1 MIRRP
6 LRPLARILLARAR
19 GQNPAEVEAEERA
32 ARLRHLRI
40 SERNRAESRLV
51 MLAAAFAIGFA
62 AIGVQMAVI
71 STSEPQE
78 PKALDAGASIITQR
92 ADIVDRNGSILATNL
107 ITSSLY
113 AQPQQMVD
121 KQAAAEGLAT
131 IFADLDAGKL
141 LEQFSGPRKFL
152 WIKRKLAPE
161 QEQAVHDLGE
171 PGLLFGP
178 RELRLYPNGT
188 LAAHILGGTGFGREG
203 VHAAE
208 IVGTAGVERQFDAF
222 LRDPAMNGEPLR
234 LSIDLS
240 VQAAM
245 QEVLAGGMKVM
256 NAKGAG
262 AVLMDVHTGQIISM
276 VSLPDFDPNHRPLPP
291 VKGDS
296 LDPGDS
302 PLFNRMVQGLYELG
316 SALKPFTA
324 ALAMER
330 GVAGPDT
337 MIDTA
342 GPMKW
347 GKFTIRDFHD
357 YGARL
362 SLTDVIV
369 KSSNIGSARLA
380 LAAGGTAQQAFLRSL
395 GFFEADPVE
404 LPEAAGA
411 KPLLP
416 AKWSELSTITVAY
429 GHGLAITPLHLAA
442 GYAAIANGGLRV
454 VPTLLAN
461 SPTPGENDRV
471 MSEATA
477 MEVRSM
483 LRQVVTRGTASMGE
497 VEGYEVAGKTGT
509 ADKPRPNGGYYED
522 KVIATFAS
530 MFPVSDPQYVLVVTL
545 DEPVEDSG
553 TEDRRTAGWTAV
565 PVAAEIIRRI
575 APLMNI
581 WPSPGVGTRPDGS
594 VLLASIPE

>member
-6 LRPLARILLARAR
+6 LRPLARILKARAL
-19 GQNPAEVEAEERA
+19 GQNTDLIEAEERA
-32 ARLRHLRI
+32 RRLRAQRI
-40 SERNRAESRLV
+40 AERQSAEHRLLFV
-51 MLAAAFAIGFA
+51 AAAFLAGFVVIGLRMALIA
-62 AIGVQMAVI
+62 A
-71 STSEPQE
+71 QE
-78 PKALDAGASIITQR
+78 PEEPRAFDAGASIITQR
-92 ADIVDRNGSILATNL
+92 SDIVDRNGSILATNL
-107 ITSSLY
+107 VTASLY

-121 KQAAAEGLAT
+121 KRAAAEGLAR
-131 IFADLDAGKL
+131 IFPDLDADALFQDFTGA
-141 LEQFSGPRKFL
+141 RKFL
-152 WIKRKLAPE
+152 WIRRKLSPE
-161 QEQAVHDLGE
+161 QQQAVHDLGE
-171 PGLLFGP
+171 PGLMFGP
-178 RELRLYPNGT
+178 RELRLYPNGS

-208 IVGTAGVERQFDAF
+208 IIGTAGVERQFDAF
-222 LRDPAMNGEPLR
+222 LRDPALNGEPLR

-245 QEVLAGGMKVM
+245 EDVLAGGMVVM

-262 AVLMDVHTGQIISM
+262 AVLMEVGTGQIIAM
-276 VSLPDFDPNHRPLPP
+276 ASLPDFDPNHRPALP
-291 VKGDS
+291 VSGDK
-296 LDPGDS
+296 GDS

-316 SALKPFTA
+316 STFKPFAA
-324 ALAMER
+324 ALALDR
-330 GVAGPDT
+330 GIAGPDT

-369 KSSNIGSARLA
+369 KSSNIGAAHLA
-380 LAAGGTAQQAFLRSL
+380 LAAGGAAQQDFLKAL
-395 GFFEADPVE
+395 GFFAPVPVE
-404 LPEAAGA
+404 LPEAAGT

-416 AKWSELSTITVAY
+416 QRWSELSTITISY
-429 GHGLAITPLHLAA
+429 GHGMSISPLHLAA
-442 GYAAIANGGLRV
+442 GYAAIANGGIAV

-461 SPTPGENDRV
+461 SPVPGENQRV

-477 MEVRSM
+477 FEVRSM
-483 LRQVVTRGTASMGE
+483 LRQVVTRGTASMGD

-509 ADKPRPNGGYYED
+509 ADKPRPNGGYFED
-522 KVIATFAS
+522 KVITTFAS
-530 MFPVSDPQYVLVVTL
+530 MFPVSDPKYVLVVTL

-565 PVAAEIIRRI
+565 PVGAEIIRRI
-575 APLMNI
+575 APLMNV
-581 WPSPGVGTRPDGS
+581 WPSPGIGTRPDGS
-594 VLLASIPE
+594 LLLVRSDDQE

>member
-1 MIRRP
+1 MMRRP

-19 GQNPAEVEAEERA
+19 GQNPADVEAEERA
-32 ARLRHLRI
+32 ARVRNMRI
-40 SERNRAESRLV
+40 AERQRAESRLV
-51 MLAAAFAIGFA
+51 FLAIAFAFA
-62 AIGVQMAVI
+62 FVSVAFQMGVIA
-71 STSEPQE
+71 TSEPEE
-78 PKALDAGASIITQR
+78 PKALVAGASIVTQR

-113 AQPQQMVD
+113 AQPLQMVD
-121 KQAAAEGLAT
+121 KAAAAEGLAT
-131 IFADLDAGKL
+131 IFADLDAGTL
-141 LEQFSGPRKFL
+141 LEQFNSPRKFL
-152 WIKRKLAPE
+152 WIKHKLSPE

-188 LAAHILGGTGFGREG
+188 LAAHILGGTGFGIEG

-208 IVGTAGVERQFDAF
+208 IIGTAGVERQFDAF
-222 LRDPAMNGEPLR
+222 LRDPAMNGAPLR

-245 QEVLAGGMKVM
+245 EDVLAGGMRVM
-256 NAKGAG
+256 SAKGAG

-291 VKGDS
+291 LKGDPS
-296 LDPGDS
+296 DS

-324 ALAMER
+324 ALALQQ

-347 GKFTIRDFHD
+347 GKFTIRDFHN

-362 SLTDVIV
+362 SMTDVIV
-369 KSSNIGSARLA
+369 KSSNIGSAHLA
-380 LAAGGTAQQAFLRSL
+380 LAAGSAAQQAFLKSL
-395 GFFEADPVE
+395 GFFEAEPVE
-404 LPEAAGA
+404 LPEAVGA

-416 AKWSELSTITVAY
+416 KKWSELSVITVAY
-429 GHGLAITPLHLAA
+429 GHGLSISPLHLAA
-442 GYAAIANGGLRV
+442 GYAAIANGGLKV
-454 VPTLLAN
+454 VPTLMAD
-461 SPTPGENDRV
+461 SPAMGESDRI
-471 MSEATA
+471 MSESTA
-477 MEVRSM
+477 RDVRSM
-483 LRQVVTRGTASMGE
+483 LRQVVTRGTATMGD
-497 VEGYEVAGKTGT
+497 VQGYEVAGKTGT
-509 ADKPRPNGGYYED
+509 ADKPRPNGGYYDD

-565 PVAAEIIRRI
+565 PVGAEIIRRI
-575 APLMNI
+575 APLMNV

-594 VLLASIPE
+594 LVLAGIQE

>member
-6 LRPLARILLARAR
+6 LRPLARILLARSK
-19 GQNPAEVEAEERA
+19 GQNPSLVEAEERA
-32 ARLRHLRI
+32 NRLRHMRI
-40 SERNRAESRLV
+40 AERQRAESRLV
-51 MLAAAFAIGFA
+51 MLAGAFAIAFV
-62 AIGVQMAVI
+62 AIGAQMGMI
-71 STSEPQE
+71 SASEPEE
-78 PKALDAGASIITQR
+78 PRSLVAGASITTQR

-113 AQPQQMVD
+113 AQPLMMVD
-121 KQAAAEGLAT
+121 KRAAAIGLAT
-131 IFADLDAGKL
+131 IFPDLDANQL
-141 LEQFSGPRKFL
+141 YRDFSGPRKFL
-152 WIKRKLAPE
+152 WIKHKLSPE
-161 QEQAVHDLGE
+161 QKQAVHDLGE

-208 IVGTAGVERQFDAF
+208 IIGTAGVERQFDAY

-240 VQAAM
+240 VQAAV
-245 QEVLAGGMKVM
+245 QDVLAGGMKVM

-262 AVLMDVHTGQIISM
+262 AVLMDVHTGQIIAL

-291 VKGDS
+291 VKGE
-296 LDPGDS
+296 PGDS

-316 SALKPFTA
+316 STLKPFAA
-324 ALAMER
+324 ALAIDR

-347 GKFTIRDFHD
+347 GKFTIKDFHD
-357 YGARL
+357 YGAQL
-362 SLTDVIV
+362 TMTDVIV
-369 KSSNIGSARLA
+369 KSSNIGAAHLA
-380 LAAGGTAQQAFLRSL
+380 LAAGTKAQQQFLRSL
-395 GFFEADPVE
+395 GFLDNEPIE

-411 KPLLP
+411 KPLFP
-416 AKWSELSTITVAY
+416 KNWSELSTITIAY
-429 GHGLAITPLHLAA
+429 GHGLSISPLHLAA
-442 GYAAIANGGLRV
+442 GYAAIANGGKRV

-461 SPTPGENDRV
+461 SPELGEADRI
-471 MSEATA
+471 MSEEAA
-477 MEVRSM
+477 LEVRSM
-483 LRQVVTRGTASMGE
+483 LRQVVTRGTATMGE
-497 VEGYEVAGKTGT
+497 VEGYEVGGKTGT

-522 KVIATFAS
+522 KVIATFACI
-530 MFPVSDPQYVLVVTL
+530 FPISDPKFVLVITL

-565 PVAAEIIRRI
+565 PVGAEIIRRI
-575 APLMNI
+575 APLMNV
-581 WPSPGVGTRPDGS
+581 WPSPGVATRPDGS
-594 VLLASIPE
+594 LLLAGNRD